1 MKKTKWISVLV
12 VLLVGVLTGLLVL
25 SPFSNS
31 TVYAETVPLQWDVNS
46 ADWNWNGMYIKY
58 PTLTTN
64 TVLEK
69 SGYKIK
75 EAFIQ
80 GPNGR
85 INLPDAANK
94 LTYTVQQTLE
104 GKAVP
109 VYSMD
114 NDSAQSY
121 YAWNRSGKS
130 TSDWRW
136 KAYFTRLDDS
146 YNEFGENRYCAS
158 TNTDTFGMPASPG
171 CIDNNLTLSGTLD
184 PFMDDNGV
192 WVEIKALDHTYSKK
206 TVIKDEGAVVAGPE
220 DLNGRMETSSVTV
233 NEEDLVWVTP
243 YLDRFIVNYTKDFSQ
258 QSPYVKNWPNYGAQ
272 MMVYFDAFIVDIET
286 RTYTYPYTLEVTY
299 ERLDTSRPDLVPVN
313 LTTTGSVK
321 IDELKT
327 YTYTFRNEGKS
338 ISGTSFV
345 VQVRNRDTGQVVGQ
359 METSELAKDAQLSGT
374 FTFTATSQQT
384 LRFRLIV
391 DATNTIEE
399 EAPVGETNNTKDF
412 DFPVNIGIDGDFTID
427 PPTISYTENFNL
439 VPKPFDIP
447 SSCVYQSHQYRY
459 TQNGSVS
466 YSSAVTSRTQTTA
479 IVYPNYPDNLSAGT
493 MQIAIQIFTNCG
505 NTGWINEKPIV
516 IDDSG
521 VNTPPEFRAGF
532 FLEPDRS
539 GTRPITQALLGQRL
553 NLRIINDPN
562 SSPPS
567 PYDAESDYPITWN
580 WDFAGSS
587 SAWIRNLPST
597 YGFDRREEQFN
608 NIVADTE
615 GSFAIRVTGTDRRG
629 AATSRTVF
637 LDVIPPNPVPKANCP
652 AYVKSNRPIDPLR
665 FSSSQ
670 SYSPAGRSI
679 DHSRDEWINRQT
691 SYSNTTSENIQVQVH
706 LWVWDTGSPALKSLF
721 MDTCTITVEPD
732 LPPIG
737 QLDVPPLGLRGQTYE
752 LFNRSYSPDSDAL
765 VSAVYRYK
773 YDAANNG
780 FDDDAWQTLSGDMT
794 KTSFTP
800 SRVGRYLF
808 DVTVCEAYG
817 QCGSASSTQEVGSRT
832 LNVINLAPSVSFDV
846 SGKNEQPE
854 LNPIIPFSAAD
865 MLAWPLYD
873 TNGETPQQNKPY
885 RWSTE
890 GDALI
895 SGLGKGME
903 KQFAQTWNSQS
914 GGTGN
919 PSKSYPNFAFFSDN
933 GFGPNN
939 ITPYRG
945 IAANTI
951 DTERSQPILLP
962 PKVSGNYVVGSP
974 IDPTTPLSLVPLD
987 ADTNIQTTRTHL
999 YFWLKD
1005 QNRSILLGYNK
1016 GRIPKYKSQEVVH
1029 SVPGVSSRT
1038 TLEHYWSD
1046 GVNPYDLAFPFG
1058 GGAVLDNRFPTRPV
1072 FYDSGN
1078 GHGYWQDERPAMKK
1092 FNTTIVGDK
1101 ILVLYSVAYQTSCTY
1116 WEEYDED
1123 GNTSNTG
1130 YDCTGEPP
1138 TYALA
1143 QFDAVDGHLIDDGFG
1158 RPISMPSFPSGISLD
1173 RYVSFGAVG
1182 NQLVVYMESSYSPAM
1197 LMYLFLDPDGTIVRQ
1212 GSFHQPTYVMSNYVE
1227 KRKDIFGNI
1236 YNVPATNY
1244 TCQWGGSLLGGGLL
1258 SSSGSYT
1265 DDEGNVITYRTLTC
1279 RTSPSDPS
1287 KVFDPVLNPDQE
1299 TGVYLIKYN
1308 IHDGTMTRSPRLQ
1321 GTSTAPN
1328 TTGFAYP
1335 YETFPALAYHPEGYA
1350 FTRTFTQ
1357 LDPHYQRVWLD
1368 GTNRV
1373 EPGREIANWDE
1384 HFNSPFHILP
1394 IGQIAEGNKCLYT
1407 ASGTCE
1413 RYDRHFDQLIFKETL
1428 SLDGGGGS
1436 YSDAKVR
1443 DWVHGQFIGDGQ
1455 YMSIYGATHVFGAG
1469 GSGTGEVRGD
1479 RYLFLDIGA
1488 PNAARVYPG
1497 FRLGQ
1502 LVSDASFDHIALNFT
1517 LQLKQARVD
1526 SDRAGFSF
1534 RMQDARNRYAV
1545 ETDGST
1551 LYLARYIGGSRTVLD
1566 SEAYP
1571 MQDRTDV
1578 TFTVR
1583 MGADKL
1589 EVLVGGVPY
1598 LEATDS
1604 TFASGKIGPVTDKSF
1619 AAFKA
1624 VSVQALPKQN
1634 VEWLTGYAIWEAGSA
1649 TAEARYENIS
1659 FTDPENDP
1667 RAGDFRWSIQHT
1679 PKFKQ
1684 NQGLSALH
1692 GQTFTAPRQTFDKVG
1707 VYTLMLQA
1715 RDDPHPSYLTPSMTF
1730 DEYRKDSNAFGRQ
1743 LIVHRRPVA
1752 VMTATVQADGVV
1764 AYTDASYDPDRWVS
1778 AGDYSRPDTT
1788 GIDYG
1793 ATRGIL
1799 ERKYY
1804 YLAPNGQYAE
1814 QKLTRPTM
1822 TGTYTVGLMVRDE
1835 YGAWSVPVETTISV
1849 GVIPPAND
1857 PPTATL
1863 TSPNGTYEMPNLSS
1877 ARPAIYWMQED
1888 TPGTIFQGYHVKI
1901 SDSTGAVIL
1910 ESGERPQWT
1919 DHTIGFWIV
1928 PSDLPMSTKL
1938 QVQVRVSDGEL
1949 WSSWSNIG
1957 WLIVNSPPT
1966 AVLTFPNGV
1975 SADSPTMLDT
1985 RRPTLTWNQYDPD
1998 LPYGSVFQYYHLQVR
2013 HVDGSPVGEYN
2024 GPQWTQDTSA
2034 SYALAEDLPTGV
2046 PLQVRVRVL
2055 DIFGLW
2061 SEWSNVGWM
2070 RINLPP
2076 TAVITYPTGTQ
2087 ANPTVEGP
2095 TPTITWNQNDPDPD
2109 TVFLKYQLQIANEAN
2124 TAVVYDTGE
2133 LSQHTSA
2140 TEMGHNVDVPLPNGQ
2155 KLRVRVRVFD
2165 GYVWSAWSSETWLM
2179 INRPPV
2185 ADFTWKV
2192 NPPTEVWEGVIWEG
2206 DHVLLINRSSDPD
2219 GDVLTSAWEVRLPDG
2234 SVQTFGTT
2242 DAALL
2247 FPLPGD
2253 YGVTLTVSDGSA
2265 SSRTEKTLKASPL
2278 TIASEVAHTPE
2289 WEELHEAKGHNTT
2302 TVPKDFY
2309 SGELFVV
2316 WTISSPAPVASA
2328 SASFE
2333 ATGRDGRPLSL
2344 STTLIQSSTDATRF
2358 EGTLY
2363 DDRLQSATEGLPEGE
2378 LPIRFRIVYANG
2390 VVREQIVPVRIIG
2403 SVLAAF
2409 GVHRRQ

>member
-1 MKKTKWISVLV
+1 MKKTKWISVLG

-25 SPFSNS
+25 SPLSNS
-31 TVYAETVPLQWDVNS
+31 TVYAETVPLQWNVDS
-46 ADWNWNGMYIKY
+46 ADWNWNGVYIKHSN
-58 PTLTTN
+58 LTTN

-69 SGYKIK
+69 PGYKIK

-80 GPNGR
+80 GPDGR
-85 INLPDAANK
+85 INLPDATNQ
-94 LTYTVQQTLE
+94 LSYIVQQTLE
-104 GKAVP
+104 GKPIAVS
-109 VYSMD
+109 SMK
-114 NDSAQSY
+114 NDSAESY

-146 YNEFGENRYCAS
+146 YNEYGENRYCAS
-158 TNTDTFGMPASPG
+158 TSTDTFGMPASPG
-171 CIDNNLTLSGTLD
+171 CTDTNLTLSGTLG

-192 WVEIKALDHTYSKK
+192 WVETKALDHTYAKK
-206 TVIKDEGAVVAGPE
+206 YVTKNGDPFVPGPNNLRGTMNPDTVTVIE
-220 DLNGRMETSSVTV
+220 D
-233 NEEDLVWVTP
+233 DLVWVTP
-243 YLDRFIVNYTKDFSQ
+243 YLDRFIIKYTKDFSQ
-258 QSPYVKNWPNYGAQ
+258 ASPYIQDWPNYGAQ
-272 MMVYFDAFIVDIET
+272 MMVYFDAFIIDIET
-286 RTYTYPYTLEVTY
+286 RTFTYPYTLEVTY
-299 ERLDTSRPDLVPVN
+299 ERLDTSKPDLVPGN
-313 LTTTGSVK
+313 LTTSGSVK

-327 YTYTFRNEGKS
+327 FTYTFRNEGKS
-338 ISGTSFV
+338 ISGTPFV
-345 VQVRNRDTGQVVGQ
+345 VQVRNRDTGQIVGQ
-359 METSELAKDAQLSGT
+359 KEVTNLAKDAIDSGT
-374 FTFTATSQQT
+374 FTFTATSQQP

-391 DATNTIEE
+391 DATNTIDEE
-399 EAPVGETNNTKDF
+399 PPIGETNNTKDF

-427 PPTISYTENFNL
+427 PPTITYTENFNL

-447 SSCVYQSHQYRY
+447 ASCVYQTHQYRF
-459 TQNGSVS
+459 TQNGSVI
-466 YSSAVTSRTQTTA
+466 YSAGVNNRTATTP

-493 MQIAIQIFTNCG
+493 MQIAIQIFTSCG
-505 NTGWINEKPIV
+505 NTGWIHEKPFV
-516 IDDSG
+516 IDESG

-532 FLEPDRS
+532 FLEPNKTS
-539 GTRPITQALLGQRL
+539 TIPITQALLGQQL
-553 NLRIINDPN
+553 NLRIINDLN

-608 NIVADTE
+608 HIVADTE

-637 LDVIPPNPVPKANCP
+637 LDVIPPNPVPKASCP
-652 AYVKSNRPIDPLR
+652 AYVKSNRPIDPSR
-665 FSSSQ
+665 FNSSQ

-679 DHSRDEWINRQT
+679 DHSRDEWMNRQT
-691 SYSNTTSENIQVQVH
+691 SYSNTTGENIQVQVH
-706 LWVWDTGSPALKSLF
+706 LWVWDTGSPPLKSLF

-800 SRVGRYLF
+800 NRVGRYLF

-817 QCGSASSTQEVGSRT
+817 QCGNASSTQDAVRT

-865 MLAWPLYD
+865 MLAWTLYD
-873 TNGETPQQNKPY
+873 TNGGTPQQNKPY
-885 RWSTE
+885 RWSAE
-890 GDALI
+890 GDALL

-903 KQFAQTWNSQS
+903 KQFAQTWTSQS
-914 GGTGN
+914 GGIGN
-919 PSKSYPNFAFFSDN
+919 PSRFYPNFAFFSDN
-933 GFGPNN
+933 GYGPNN

-945 IAANTI
+945 IAENTI
-951 DTERSQPILLP
+951 DTERGQPILLP
-962 PKVSGNYVVGSP
+962 PKVNGDYVVGSP
-974 IDPTTPLSLVPLD
+974 IDPTTPLVVAPLD
-987 ADTNIQTTRTHL
+987 ANTNIQTTRTHL

-1005 QNRSILLGYNK
+1005 QNRSVLFGYNK
-1016 GRIPKYKSQEVVH
+1016 GRIPKYESAEVVYDVT
-1029 SVPGVSSRT
+1029 SVSARIR
-1038 TLEHYWSD
+1038 LEHYWSD

-1072 FYDSGN
+1072 FYSNSG
-1078 GHGYWQDERPAMKK
+1078 WQNERPIVIKY
-1092 FNTTIVGDK
+1092 NTTIVGDK

-1116 WEEYDED
+1116 WEDYDEE
-1123 GNTSNTG
+1123 GNYVDSG
-1130 YDCTGEPP
+1130 HDCISDPP

-1143 QFDAVDGHLIDDGFG
+1143 QFDAVDGGLIDDGFS
-1158 RPISMPSFPSGISLD
+1158 RPISLPSFPSGISLD
-1173 RYVSFGAVG
+1173 RNVSYGAVG
-1182 NQLVVYMESSYSPAM
+1182 NQLAVYMEPGFSPSM
-1197 LMYLFLDPDGTIVRQ
+1197 LVYMLLDPDGTIARY
-1212 GSFHQPTYVMSNYVE
+1212 GSFHQPTYVMSQYVE

-1236 YNVPATNY
+1236 YNVPATSY

-1258 SSSGSYT
+1258 SSNGSYT
-1265 DDEGNVITYRTLTC
+1265 DDEGNIIAYRTLTC
-1279 RTSPSDPS
+1279 RIDPTYPS

-1321 GTSTAPN
+1321 GTSIGPDTSG
-1328 TTGFAYP
+1328 TFAYP
-1335 YETFPALAYHPEGYA
+1335 YEIFPALAFHPDGYA
-1350 FTRTFTQ
+1350 LTRTFIQ
-1357 LDPHYQRVWLD
+1357 LEPYYQKVWLD

-1384 HFNSPFHILP
+1384 HFNSPFQILP
-1394 IGQIAEGNKCLYT
+1394 DGQIAEGNKCLYT

-1413 RYDRHFDQLIFKETL
+1413 RYDRHYDKLIFKQTF
-1428 SLDGGGGS
+1428 SSSAGGS
-1436 YSDAKVR
+1436 YSATTIR

-1455 YMSIYGATHVFGAG
+1455 YITIYGAEEVFGAG
-1469 GSGTGEVRGD
+1469 GSSSGEKTND
-1479 RYLFLDIGA
+1479 RYLFLDVGA
-1488 PNAARVYPG
+1488 PNATQAYAG

-1502 LVSDASFDHIALNFT
+1502 FVSDASFDHVALNFT
-1517 LQLKQARVD
+1517 LQLKQARAN

-1566 SEAYP
+1566 SQAYP

-1578 TFTVR
+1578 AFTVR
-1583 MGADKL
+1583 MNEDKL

-1604 TFASGKIGPVTDKSF
+1604 TFTSGKIGPVSDKSYS
-1619 AAFKA
+1619 AFKA

-1634 VEWLTGYAIWEAGSA
+1634 VEWLTGYAIWEAGGA
-1649 TAEARYENIS
+1649 TAEARYENIA

-1667 RAGDFRWSIQHT
+1667 QAGDFRWSIQHT

-1707 VYTLMLQA
+1707 IYTLTLQA

-1730 DEYRKDSNAFGRQ
+1730 DEYRKDSNAFARQ

-1778 AGDYSRPDTT
+1778 AGDYSPSDTT

-1804 YLAPNGQYAE
+1804 YLAPNGQYTE

-1835 YGAWSVPVETTISV
+1835 YGAWSIPVETTISV

-1863 TSPNGTYEMPNLSS
+1863 TNPNGTYDMPNLS
-1877 ARPAIYWMQED
+1877 PAPRIAVYWNQYD

-1901 SDSTGAVIL
+1901 SDSSGAVIV
-1910 ESGERPQWT
+1910 ESGEIPQWT
-1919 DHTIGFWIV
+1919 NATIGFWMV
-1928 PSDLPMSTKL
+1928 PSDLPIGTKL

-1949 WSSWSNIG
+1949 WSNWSNIG
-1957 WLIVNSPPT
+1957 WLIVSTPPT

-1975 SADSPTMLDT
+1975 SADSPTMLET

-1998 LPYGSVFQYYHLQVR
+1998 LPYGNMFQYFHLQVMR
-2013 HVDGSPVGEYN
+2013 VDGSTVGEYY

-2034 SYALAEDLPTGV
+2034 SYALTEDLPTGV
-2046 PLQVRVRVL
+2046 TLQVRVRVMENL
-2055 DIFGLW
+2055 GLW

-2070 RINLPP
+2070 RINSPP

-2087 ANPTVEGP
+2087 ANPTIEGP
-2095 TPTITWNQNDPDPD
+2095 TPTITWNQTDPDPD

-2192 NPPTEVWEGVIWEG
+2192 NPPTEIWEGGIWEG
-2206 DHVLLINRSSDPD
+2206 DHVRLINRSSDPD

-2253 YGVTLTVSDGSA
+2253 YRVTLTVNDGSA
-2265 SSRTEKTLKASPL
+2265 SSRMEKTLRASPL

-2289 WEELHEAKGHNTT
+2289 WKELHEAKGHNTT

-2316 WTISSPAPVASA
+2316 WTVSSPAPVASA

-2333 ATGRDGRPLSL
+2333 ATGRDGSPLSL
-2344 STTLIQSSTDATRF
+2344 STTLVQSSTDANRF

-2390 VVREQIVPVRIIG
+2390 VVREQMVPIRIIG
-2403 SVLAAF
+2403 SVLTAV